1 MNGMLRVRRSRGVLS
16 GLLLVLLGIWG
27 AVIPFIGPYFHYAY
41 TPDKAWTY
49 TTGRLW
55 LDILPGAAV
64 FVGGLIVLTS
74 SYRPTAHFGAW
85 LAALSGAWFAL
96 GSLIGPIWIGM
107 HMAPGTPVGDA
118 ATRTLEQIGF
128 FTGLGVAI
136 VLLAAMAI
144 GRFSVISVGDAK
156 RAARAEETPAATTTG
171 RRRFALRR
179 RVTTTDET
187 DEPATEPAAAARS

>member
-27 AVIPFIGPYFHYAY
+27 ALIPFIGPYFHYAY

-55 LDILPGAAV
+55 LDILPGAAA
-64 FVGGLIVLTS
+64 FLGGLIVLTS

-85 LAALSGAWFAL
+85 LAALSGAWFVL
-96 GSLIGPIWIGM
+96 GSLVGPVWIGM

-118 ATRTLEQIGF
+118 TKRTLEQIGF
-128 FTGLGVAI
+128 FTGLGVVI

-144 GRFSVISVGDAK
+144 GRFSVISVGDAR
-156 RAARAEETPAATTTG
+156 RAARAAETPASTTG
-171 RRRFALRR
+171 RRRFVLRR
-179 RVTTTDET
+179 RVTTTDQTE
-187 DEPATEPAAAARS
+187 EPATEPASTRS